1 MKWFAFVMMVVG
13 CPARAE
19 EVSPA
24 VIGRQIFMDTS
35 LSQPVGRGCVSCH
48 DPKAAFA
55 DSRRVSPGAVNGRKG
70 RRNAPTLMYAALIP
84 PIAAEDFY
92 DEEGELIYVLEGGL
106 FLDGRAHNQFEQVQ
120 MPFFNEDEMN
130 LSGPAD
136 LADRIR
142 KSEYAPDFKKLVGG
156 KVWGDDGKLVDQVYH
171 SLVAFLREPMFR
183 PFNARIDDFW
193 KGDVKALNDS
203 ELRGLALFQSKAGCA
218 QCHPLGVGTW
228 PEPLLSDFG
237 YDNLGAPSLGEKDPG
252 LGGVSGRKN
261 EMGQFRSPTL
271 RNIALTAPYL
281 HNGSIKTLKEVME
294 FYNKR
299 DVEPERWG
307 KTDFPETVN
316 HDDMGDLKLTEQEVD
331 DLVALMHAF
340 TDKNLLGMKEGDG
353 LPKTPEGV
361 PSTESR
367 RAFFQNRPR
376 LVDPKAK
383 QRVPEEKVQ
392 E

>member
-1 MKWFAFVMMVVG
+1 MKWFAFVMMVAG
-13 CPARAE
+13 CLARAE

-24 VIGRQIFMDTS
+24 VIGRKIFMDTS
-35 LSQPVGRGCVSCH
+35 LSQPVGQGCISCH

-156 KVWGDDGKLVDQVYH
+156 KVWGDDLKLVDQVYH

-252 LGGVSGRKN
+252 LGGVSGREN

-281 HNGSIKTLKEVME
+281 HNGSIKTLREVME

-316 HDDMGDLKLTEQEVD
+316 HDDMGDLKLTDQEVD
-331 DLVALMHAF
+331 DLVALMHTF
-340 TDKNLLGMKEGDG
+340 TDKNLLEMKEGDE